1 MQPLFDALPAD
12 RPIWDSSGDNRLIC
26 CGVRL
31 ETSDAKTYVFAPVT
45 PARLVF
51 LPGQYM
57 NFAFDIGSESVERCY
72 SIASAA
78 TNEARVAI
86 TVKRKPNGRIS
97 NWLFDQMRVGSTVRA
112 SAALGRFTPAGI
124 YANKVLLLSAGS
136 GITPLMSMLRT
147 FASLG
152 VDRDIAFLHYART
165 LDDVIFRGEL
175 EHLARQ
181 MPELQLNLVTTGPGA
196 SQSAR
201 PRAGRITSETLL
213 DLTPDIA
220 ERTVFCC
227 GPEGFMEVA
236 RESSLSHGVPA
247 NSYFEE
253 HFVLP
258 PDGSPDV
265 VPEAKSTGVG
275 FSVRFNKLDRVFD
288 CPANATLLKAAQL
301 AKIPIPSSCQRGIC
315 GTCRTKMI
323 SGTVDMQHAGGIR
336 PRDIEKGFILP
347 CCSRP
352 TSNVVLDR

>member
-26 CGVRL
+26 CGVKL
-31 ETSDAKTYVFAPVT
+31 ETSDAKTYVFAPLT

-57 NFAFDIGSESVERCY
+57 NFTFDIGSESVERCY

-124 YANKVLLLSAGS
+124 NANKVLLLSAGS
-136 GITPLMSMLRT
+136 GITPVMSMLRT

-152 VDRDIAFLHYART
+152 VDRNIAFLHYARA
-165 LDDVIFRGEL
+165 LDDVIFRDEL

-201 PRAGRITSETLL
+201 PPLGRITPQTLL
-213 DLTPDIA
+213 ELTPDIA
-220 ERTVFCC
+220 ERAVFCC
-227 GPEGFMEVA
+227 GPSGFMEVA
-236 RESSLSHGVPA
+236 CESSLSQGVPA

-258 PDGSPDV
+258 PDGSPDIV
-265 VPEAKSTGVG
+265 LAAKSTGAS
-275 FSVRFNKLDRVFD
+275 FSVRFNKLDRVVD
-288 CPANATLLKAAQL
+288 CPATATLLKAAQL
-301 AKIPIPSSCQRGIC
+301 AKIPLPSSCQRGIC